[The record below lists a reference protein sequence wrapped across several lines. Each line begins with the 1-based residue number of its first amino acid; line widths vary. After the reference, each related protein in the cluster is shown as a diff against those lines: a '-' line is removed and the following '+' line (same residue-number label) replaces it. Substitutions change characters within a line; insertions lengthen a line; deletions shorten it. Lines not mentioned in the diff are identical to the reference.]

1 MSVSDKIFQ
10 MYQRFFEQKHI
21 LTEAP
26 ALTIDINTIG
36 TNDFPQEQALR
47 EMNNVASYLMGH
59 TDIQKISFNE
69 QVKIVKN
76 AYQEQPFWQKLLF
89 DYLNLTLDV
98 EEARLKKEGEDLQ
111 DELEYALYKL
121 QEKQSEQE
129 ELVNSYAQKIR
140 EAGFHVDANNLIQ
153 NYFKMLKRDKDEAWK
168 VLTTNPAYFS
178 PIITQNGE
186 KQILSPAK
194 AIDENKRLAVF
205 LKGLKG

>member
-10 MYQRFFEQKHI
+10 MYQRFFAQKNI

-26 ALTIDINTIG
+26 QLTIDINAVG
-36 TNDFPQEQALR
+36 VAEFPQEQALA
-47 EMNNVASYLMGH
+47 EMNRVASYLMGRS
-59 TDIQKISFNE
+59 DIQKIPFND
-69 QVKIVKN
+69 QVKIVKD
-76 AYQEQPFWQKLLF
+76 AYQEQPFWQNLLF

-129 ELVNSYAQKIR
+129 ELIDLYAKKIKD
-140 EAGFHVDANNLIQ
+140 AGFQVDAHNLIK

-178 PIITQNGE
+178 PIITQDGE
-186 KQILSPAK
+186 KQILTPAK
-194 AIDENKRLAVF
+194 AIDENKRLAAF

>member
-1 MSVSDKIFQ
+1 MPVSDKIFQ
-10 MYQRFFEQKHI
+10 MYQRFFSQKNI

-26 ALTIDINTIG
+26 QLTIDVNSVG
-36 TNDFPQEQALR
+36 VNDFPQEQALA
-47 EMNNVASYLMGH
+47 EMNKIASYLMGRN
-59 TDIQKISFNE
+59 DIQKIPFSE
-69 QVKIVKN
+69 RVKIVKD

-129 ELVNSYAQKIR
+129 ELVDLYAQKIKN
-140 EAGFHVDANNLIQ
+140 AGFHVDAHNLIR
-153 NYFKMLKRDKDEAWK
+153 NYFKMLKKDSKVAWD

-178 PIITQNGE
+178 PIITQDGE

-194 AIDENKRLAVF
+194 AIDENKRLAAF

>member
-36 TNDFPQEQALR
+36 INDFPQEQALR
-47 EMNNVASYLMGH
+47 EMNNVASYLIGH

-153 NYFKMLKRDKDEAWK
+153 NYFKMLKRDKDEAYSK
-168 VLTTNPAYFS
+168 RRKTNF
-178 PIITQNGE
+178 ITCKSN
-186 KQILSPAK
+186 
-194 AIDENKRLAVF
+194 R
-205 LKGLKG
+205 